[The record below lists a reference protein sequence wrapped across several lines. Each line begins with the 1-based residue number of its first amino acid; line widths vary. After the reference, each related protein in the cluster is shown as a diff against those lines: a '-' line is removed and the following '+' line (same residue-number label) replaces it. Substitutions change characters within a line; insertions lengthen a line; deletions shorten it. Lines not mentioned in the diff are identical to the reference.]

1 MSLSHSAPLA
11 RTSLLRRL
19 VATLKRLIAA
29 LDAIPHDAIALAA
42 RIFPAAV
49 FWQSGQTKLEG
60 WHVSDTAIALFRE
73 EYRLPLFDPVLVAHF
88 AALGEHLFPLLLVL
102 GLASRFAALALLG
115 MTAVIQIFV
124 YPDAWPTHGVWAVA
138 LLVVAARGPGRLSFD
153 HLLARRLSDGW
164 MLTRQ

>member
-1 MSLSHSAPLA
+1 MPLNPP
-11 RTSLLRRL
+11 
-19 VATLKRLIAA
+19 AA
-29 LDAIPHDAIALAA
+29 LQRAITTLDAIPQDAIALAA
-42 RIFPAAV
+42 RVFAAAI

-60 WHVSDTAIALFRE
+60 WRVSDGAIDLFRE
-73 EYRLPLFDPVLVAHF
+73 EYRLPLLDPVWAAHL

-138 LLVVAARGPGRLSFD
+138 LLVIVARGPGRLSLD
-153 HLLARRLSDGW
+153 HVLACRL
-164 MLTRQ
+164 LTRE